1 MMAKFTLKPN
11 PTFKAD
17 VRILVAGKNDPEV
30 VTFTF
35 NHMPMS
41 KLEELKE
48 KSVDEFFTQIIFDWA
63 IEQPYNGDNLKLL
76 FDNYPS
82 AAGAITTA
90 YYNEL
95 LGNREKN

>member
-1 MMAKFTLKPN
+1 MNSLLKSFS
-11 PTFKAD
+11 TG
-17 VRILVAGKNDPEV
+17 R
-30 VTFTF
+30 
-35 NHMPMS
+35 S
-41 KLEELKE
+41 
-48 KSVDEFFTQIIFDWA
+48 S
-63 IEQPYNGDNLKLL
+63 QPYNGDNLKLL

>member
-1 MMAKFTLKPN
+1 MAKFTLTPN
-11 PTFKAD
+11 PKFKAD
-17 VRILVAGKNDPEV
+17 VKIPTAGKEKPEI

-41 KLEELKE
+41 KLEDLKE
-48 KSVDEFFTQIIFDWA
+48 ESVDDFFKQIIADWA
-63 IEQPYNGDNLKLL
+63 IEEPYNSDNLKLL

-82 AAGAITTA
+82 AAGAITTT

>member
-1 MMAKFTLKPN
+1 MAKFTLNPN
-11 PTFKAD
+11 PIFKAD
-17 VRILVAGKNDPEV
+17 VKIRVAGKSEPEV

-35 NHMPMS
+35 NHLPMS
-41 KLEELKE
+41 KLEELKNE
-48 KSVDEFFTQIIFDWA
+48 SVNKFFTQIIADWA
-63 IEQPYNGDNLKLL
+63 IKEPYNEDNLKLL

-82 AAGAITTA
+82 AAGAITTT

>member
-1 MMAKFTLKPN
+1 MAKFTLNPN

-17 VRILVAGKNDPEV
+17 VKICVAGKSEPEV

-35 NHMPMS
+35 NHLPMS

-48 KSVDEFFTQIIFDWA
+48 ESVDEFFTKIIAGWA
-63 IEQPYNGDNLKLL
+63 IEEPYNEDNLKLL

-82 AAGAITTA
+82 AAGAITTT

>member
-1 MMAKFTLKPN
+1 MAKFTLVPSPK
-11 PTFKAD
+11 FKAD
-17 VRILVAGKNDPEV
+17 VKIPIAGKEKNEV

-41 KLEELKE
+41 KLEDLKE
-48 KSVDEFFTQIIFDWA
+48 ESVDDFFKQIIADWA
-63 IEQPYNGDNLKLL
+63 IEEPFNEDNLKLL

-82 AAGAITTA
+82 AASAITTT

>member
-1 MMAKFTLKPN
+1 MAKFTLTPN
-11 PTFKAD
+11 PKFKAD
-17 VRILVAGKNDPEV
+17 VKIPVAGKEKPEV

-41 KLEELKE
+41 KLEELRDD
-48 KSVDEFFTQIIFDWA
+48 SIDDFFKTIIADWA
-63 IEQPYNGDNLKLL
+63 IEESFNEENLKLL

-82 AAGAITTA
+82 AAGAITST
-90 YYNEL
+90 YYSEL